1 MKNTKKNETMIPTTR
16 EQSLAFIIRAFLKS
30 NEQTLKLALSEQEVS
45 ELEKNFPEIYIKNGN
60 NIYKSQNGLLIY
72 NVFKH

>member
-16 EQSLAFIIRAFLKS
+16 EQSLAFIIRTFLKS
-30 NEQTLKLALSEQEVS
+30 NERTLKLSLSEQEVS

-60 NIYKSQNGLLIY
+60 NIYKSQDGLLIY
-72 NVFKH
+72 NVFKR

>member
-1 MKNTKKNETMIPTTR
+1 MKNNLKNETMIPSTR
-16 EQSLAFIIRAFLKS
+16 EESIELIIRTFLKS

-45 ELEKNFPEIYIKNGN
+45 ELEKNLPEIYIKNGK